1 MISFSYFADQVDT
14 IIQLFKDNA
23 GTAAVILGVFWL
35 AYILNALVGKRLN
48 VLGIWP
54 RHLIGL
60 PGIFISPFLHGNLS
74 HLFFNSIPLFL
85 LSMFMLA
92 ATGPAYWPISLMI
105 IFAGGFLTWLLG
117 RNAIHIG
124 ASGLVMGYWGF
135 LLVLAFYQPSV
146 ANIVVAMIMM
156 YYLGGLAL
164 NLLPA
169 GAAVS
174 VEGHI
179 FGCLAG
185 GATAVLWVQYGPQIW
200 RVWQQLI
207 H

>member
-1 MISFSYFADQVDT
+1 MVSFTYFADQVDT

-23 GTAAVILGVFWL
+23 ETAAYILAVFWL
-35 AYILNALVGKRLN
+35 AYIANVLVGKRLN
-48 VLGIWP
+48 ILGIWP

-92 ATGPAYWPISLMI
+92 STGAAFWPISLMI
-105 IFAGGFLTWLLG
+105 IFGGGLLTWLLG

-135 LLVLAFYQPSV
+135 LLVLAFYHPSV
-146 ANIVVAMIMM
+146 ANIVVAVIMM

-169 GAAVS
+169 GETVS

-185 GATAVLWVQYGPQIW
+185 GASAVLWVRYAPQILQL
-200 RVWQQLI
+200 WQHI
-207 H
+207 SK